1 MKVAGFI
8 KTYKITQETTK
19 KGEDSQVA
27 APPFV
32 IVCVHGEIKASE
44 AKTIVFCGFFIVYNQ
59 IRSFYFAVLLKTCN
73 FVSDIKRIG

>member
-19 KGEDSQVA
+19 KGEDSQA
-27 APPFV
+27 AVLPLV

-44 AKTIVFCGFFIVYNQ
+44 AKTIVFFIVYNQ

>member
-19 KGEDSQVA
+19 MGEDSQVA
-27 APPFV
+27 VLPLV
-32 IVCVHGEIKASE
+32 VVCVHGEIEASE
-44 AKTIVFCGFFIVYNQ
+44 AKTIVFCSFLIIYNK

-73 FVSDIKRIG
+73 FASDIKRIG

>member
-19 KGEDSQVA
+19 KGVDSQA
-27 APPFV
+27 AVLPPLV

-44 AKTIVFCGFFIVYNQ
+44 AKTIVFCVFFYC
-59 IRSFYFAVLLKTCN
+59 L
-73 FVSDIKRIG
+73 